1 MLNFEIFAET
11 VKKLNEIDLGGEV
24 LTFVLYK
31 KIFEINSDI
40 YLVNG
45 YGPTEAAIS
54 CNPDNI
60 TIGMPNANVNIATI
74 DTEGRLQL
82 PDSLGEMVIIGRGY
96 INRDEFTKNNFIKL
110 LMFLLKINE
119 KEIKG
124 IKIKSPLEF
133 NIN

>member
-45 YGPTEAAIS
+45 YGLTEAAIS

-74 DTEGRLQL
+74 DPEGRLQL

-96 INRDEFTKNNFIKL
+96 INRDELTKNNFIKL